1 MQKSRIVSVAFA
13 LFFAHRLGRSFTA
26 DSFLR
31 LLYFKT
37 FRNSELDIELSSQL
51 AMLTK
56 LTHPQVVPNQNWCW
70 PFKFPIANHI
80 SSSSDSISWNCQH
93 WIYKYQ
99 RFCLFRFFFSS
110 QLWPPSKA
118 QHMGSPATSLFC
130 SWTRNM
136 MTVRQMGGKMAD
148 CGVLQPM
155 TTRQM
160 KSGAFVKVSI
170 AQ

>member
-70 PFKFPIANHI
+70 PFKFPITNHI

-93 WIYKYQ
+93 
-99 RFCLFRFFFSS
+99 
-110 QLWPPSKA
+110 
-118 QHMGSPATSLFC
+118 
-130 SWTRNM
+130 
-136 MTVRQMGGKMAD
+136 
-148 CGVLQPM
+148 
-155 TTRQM
+155 
-160 KSGAFVKVSI
+160 
-170 AQ
+170 